1 MIYAPHTGEYHPDH
15 RVADK
20 IARLAAWNAMFLH
33 GHKIECL
40 YEYEVWPPMQSSTD
54 VVDITDYIELK
65 RRALE
70 VYARGSQRFLSPDAL
85 LALDRYSGFWTGTR
99 G

>member
-15 RVADK
+15 RVANK

-33 GHKIECL
+33 GHKIEYL
-40 YEYEVWPPMQSSTD
+40 YEYEVWSPMQSSTD